1 MSRIMGLARNPIV
14 RWVFLVAAL
23 GLAAWAVARDWDAIQ
38 AALIGI
44 GWPLAMAATALSFLY
59 VLASMESW
67 RAVLADIH
75 ARIPWRGAAEIFLTS
90 QLGKYI
96 PGGVWN
102 VVAGAELARDRG
114 ISRSRAAGTLA
125 MTMLI
130 SVLIGGALAGAAAAF
145 APHTL
150 PGWVRLLG
158 LATPVCLA
166 LLAPPLLTRAL
177 HLGLRLLR
185 RPDADIKF
193 SGAGIAKAAAWSL
206 GAWLLAGAQVWL
218 IGLGLGLPATF
229 GTYAVA
235 AGGFAGAWLVG
246 LAALFMPAGIGAR
259 ELVLVPVFAGLLGS
273 AEVLVLVLLS
283 RVLFTV
289 ADVALAGLPLT
300 WRKRQPK
307 VEGSTSTT

>member
-1 MSRIMGLARNPIV
+1 MSRIMGLARSPIV
-14 RWVFLVAAL
+14 RWGFLIAAL
-23 GLAAWAVARDWDAIQ
+23 GLAAWAVLRDWDSIQ
-38 AALIGI
+38 SALVGI
-44 GWPLAMAATALSFLY
+44 GWPLAVAATSLSFLY

-67 RAVLADIH
+67 RSVLADIH
-75 ARIPWRGAAEIFLTS
+75 AKLPWRDSAEIFLTS

-102 VVAGAELARDRG
+102 VVAGAELAKDRG
-114 ISRSRAAGTLA
+114 ISRARAAGTLA
-125 MTMLI
+125 MTMLV
-130 SVLIGGALAGAAAAF
+130 SVLVGGALAGVGAAF

-150 PGWVRLLG
+150 PGWVRLFG

-185 RPDADIKF
+185 RPDTDLAF
-193 SGAGIAKAAAWSL
+193 SGAGIARAAGWSL
-206 GAWLLAGAQVWL
+206 VAWLLAGAQVWL
-218 IGLGLGLPATF
+218 IGIGLGLPATL
-229 GTYAVA
+229 GTFTVA

-259 ELVLVPVFAGLLGS
+259 ELVLIPVFSGLLDQ

-289 ADVALAGLPLT
+289 ADVTLAGVPLL
-300 WRKRQPK
+300 WRRRK
-307 VEGSTSTT
+307 VQHSSS